1 MIGRIFD
8 RQNRTGEQDRH
19 IRTGRTGLP
28 KRTSRQD
35 YPDRQNRTAM
45 KDLQTGFPG
54 QDCREKEAEE
64 GQEDEE
70 AAGKGRIGRERG
82 IGRKEERGSN

>member
-1 MIGRIFD
+1 
-8 RQNRTGEQDRH
+8 
-19 IRTGRTGLP
+19 
-28 KRTSRQD
+28 
-35 YPDRQNRTAM
+35 M

-64 GQEDEE
+64 RQEDEE

-82 IGRKEERGSN
+82 TGRKEERGSN